1 MLSEDQLMVLLTDM
15 EADTIERTT
24 SVSDT
29 DKFSQA
35 ICAFANDLPNH
46 RKPGYLFIGVTD
58 NGNLSGLSVTDELLK
73 NLGGIRSHGN
83 VLPQPYMTCSQIC
96 TFWWRCGC
104 C

>member
-1 MLSEDQLMVLLTDM
+1 MLSEDQLKVVLTDM

-46 RKPGYLFIGVTD
+46 RNPGYLLIGVTD
-58 NGNLSGLSVTDELLK
+58 KGVCPG
-73 NLGGIRSHGN
+73 
-83 VLPQPYMTCSQIC
+83 
-96 TFWWRCGC
+96 
-104 C
+104 